1 MQAVLSAV
9 DDPFYKIA
17 SEGLV
22 VLNNLIQILCPL
34 GKQIKF
40 YSSLFILFALLDE
53 SAKPYDYQQYVT
65 PIYSSTL
72 RRLKATDIDQEV
84 KERAITCM

>member
-9 DDPFYKIA
+9 DDTFYKIA

-34 GKQIKF
+34 GKQSHC
-40 YSSLFILFALLDE
+40 YGDQLLWGPMFAF
-53 SAKPYDYQQYVT
+53 
-65 PIYSSTL
+65 
-72 RRLKATDIDQEV
+72 
-84 KERAITCM
+84 

>member
-1 MQAVLSAV
+1 MQAILSAV

-34 GKQIKF
+34 
-40 YSSLFILFALLDE
+40 DE
-53 SAKPYDYQQYVT
+53 PFCSYGNQFMCWHFSDGTAKPYDNQQYVT

-72 RRLKATDIDQEV
+72 RRVKATDIDQEV

>member
-1 MQAVLSAV
+1 MQAILSAV

-34 GKQIKF
+34 GGQFRF
-40 YSSLFILFALLDE
+40 YGNLFLQCVLSDDTT
-53 SAKPYDYQQYVT
+53 KPYDYLQYVT